1 MAMGRN
7 PNDPDMYLN
16 DSNRSVE
23 YARSVAAPTVQYA
36 EKPRKMYTTNLTACF
51 GINCT
56 TGTASAVIS
65 SSRNITTNPNVP
77 P

>member
-1 MAMGRN
+1 MYV
-7 PNDPDMYLN
+7 NDRK
-16 DSNRSVE
+16 RSVV
-23 YARSVAAPTVQYA
+23 YARSVAAPTAQYA
-36 EKPRKMYTTNLTACF
+36 EKPRKMYATNLTACF

-65 SSRNITTNPNVP
+65 ISKNITTNPDVP